1 MPADAS
7 SLIPPALDQLRESS
21 RVGPEEVLGLLER
34 LAEVPD
40 PRDPRGV
47 RHRLAVVLALTA
59 CAVLAGATSLLAV
72 GEWIADAPAH
82 VLEQVGAHPD
92 PLLPRRV
99 LPAETTVR
107 RLLARLD
114 GDALDRAVGGWLAD
128 RRPKTAGAAGLRGLA
143 VDGKSLR
150 GAAKAKDRK
159 IHLLAA
165 LEHATGLVPAQLDV
179 GGKTNEITCFQP
191 LLDTVADLAGTVVTS
206 DAMHTQHEHAD
217 YLMGRGA
224 HYIVIAKGNQKKLR
238 RQLRSLPWKD
248 IPLQGRTKN
257 AGHGRSEIR
266 RIKVATVNNLL
277 FPGARQAV
285 QIKRRRTHRKTG
297 KTTVKTVYAVTSL
310 TAEQATPAQLARL
323 VRDHWTIEALH
334 HVRDTTFA
342 EDASQLRTGNAPRAM
357 ATRRNLAVGALR
369 AAGSKNIA
377 AGLRHN
383 ARDPRRPLAL
393 LGLT

>member
-7 SLIPPALDQLRESS
+7 SLIPPALDQLRENPQ
-21 RVGPEEVLGLLER
+21 VGPEELPGLLER

-72 GEWIADAPAH
+72 GEWIADAPGH
-82 VLEQVGAHPD
+82 VLEQVGANPD
-92 PLLPRRV
+92 PLLPVRV
-99 LPAETTVR
+99 LPAESTVR
-107 RLLARLD
+107 RLLARVD
-114 GDALDRAVGGWLAD
+114 GDALDRAVGRWLAD
-128 RRPKTAGAAGLRGLA
+128 RLPKATGLRGLA

-150 GAAKAKDRK
+150 GAAKANGRK
-159 IHLLAA
+159 VHLLAA
-165 LEHATGLVPAQLDV
+165 LEHATGLVLAQMDV
-179 GGKTNEITCFQP
+179 GEKTNEITCFQP
-191 LLDTVADLAGTVVTS
+191 LLDTLADLAGVVVTS
-206 DAMHTQHEHAD
+206 DAMHTQREHAD
-217 YLMGRGA
+217 YLLDRAA
-224 HYIVIAKGNQKKLR
+224 HYIVIVKGNQKKLR
-238 RQLRSLPWKD
+238 RRLKSLPWKD
-248 IPLQGRTKN
+248 IPLQGRTR
-257 AGHGRSEIR
+257 ATGRGRSEIR
-266 RIKVATVNNLL
+266 RIKAATVNSLL

-285 QIKRRRTHRKTG
+285 QIKRRRTDRKTG

-310 TAEQATPAQLARL
+310 TAEQATPAQLAQL

-357 ATRRNLAVGALR
+357 ATWRNLAIGALR
-369 AAGSKNIA
+369 ATGAKNIA
-377 AGLRHN
+377 AGLRRN

-393 LGLT
+393 LGLA